1 MATEDSPPTCSVDSN
16 VIASIRQTIA
26 KFIQRCGLQYTP
38 VVIDQ
43 ALYTECCQE
52 AINRG
57 FPMSGGDYS
66 IRSYMG
72 TGVAMS
78 SIAYGHLA
86 DHATRMWICLFTA
99 VGTCIDDTL
108 NRGQNMDHLYHF
120 NERFLNCQT
129 QGDPVLNAWDILLR
143 EAPHHYS
150 PLVSNLITTSALDFI
165 SGLLLEYETK
175 DMEVSKEA
183 PSYPEYSRLLSGLAH
198 GFGFFV
204 FPSTLPLREYI
215 QCMPDLMFFLNH
227 ANDILSYYKEEIEG
241 DTTNYLSL
249 LAASRGFTKQDAL
262 DEVISKTV
270 QAHNNILKCLEQ
282 HSEAY
287 EAYAS
292 SCHGYIKFHAALR
305 RYKLKDIMYER
316 SSL

>member
-1 MATEDSPPTCSVDSN
+1 MYGHFLYHAYTFQC
-16 VIASIRQTIA
+16 
-26 KFIQRCGLQYTP
+26 CGLQYTA
-38 VVIDQ
+38 VTIDQ
-43 ALYTECCQE
+43 TLYTECCQE

-66 IRSYMG
+66 IRPYMSV
-72 TGVAMS
+72 GVAMS

-86 DHATRMWICLFTA
+86 GRATKMWICLFTA
-99 VGTCIDDTL
+99 VGMCIDDAL
-108 NRGQNMDHLYHF
+108 NRGQNMDHVYHF
-120 NERFLNCQT
+120 NERFSNCQE
-129 QGDPVLNAWDILLR
+129 QGDPVLNAWDVLLR
-143 EAPHHYS
+143 EVPHHYS
-150 PLVSNLITTSALDFI
+150 PLVSNLITTSALDFV

-183 PSYPEYSRLLSGLAH
+183 PLYPEYSRLLSGLAH

-249 LAASRGFTKQDAL
+249 MAASRGLTKQDAL
-262 DEVISKTV
+262 YEVISKTV
-270 QAHNNILKCLEQ
+270 QAHHNVLKCLEPY
-282 HSEAY
+282 SEAY
-287 EAYAS
+287 EAYAKC
-292 SCHGYIKFHAALR
+292 CHGYINFHTALR